1 MNDIVLIENDVY
13 QRYEDLLIRKDVLK
27 KEAVQYEISYI
38 REFGELIARNFE
50 AKIACIEKKKIIAYC
65 QAIINKGGKVDVNQM
80 EDYISIIMKDYY
92 LQLQQILDNN
102 HNASS
107 GSSVSEY
114 EFRKIKKIYYAIAK
128 LIHPDMNPSLK
139 DDETI
144 IDLWNRTIIAYDCN
158 QLKELEELQ
167 VLVNRYLASIDYK
180 HSDIVIDNIEEK
192 IFELNEEID
201 RIINNDPYTY
211 KYLLADEEA
220 VNDKKND
227 LNKEIEDYKKYA
239 AQLDEVIAS
248 FDLERKYS

>member
-50 AKIACIEKKKIIAYC
+50 AKLACIEKKKIIAYC

-92 LQLQQILDNN
+92 LQLQQILDDN

>member
-92 LQLQQILDNN
+92 LQLQQILDDN

-248 FDLERKYS
+248 FDLERKNS

>member
-65 QAIINKGGKVDVNQM
+65 QAIINKGGTVDINQM
-80 EDYISIIMKDYY
+80 EDYISAVMKDYY
-92 LQLQQILDNN
+92 LQLQQILDDN
-102 HNASS
+102 HNARS

-139 DDETI
+139 NDETI
-144 IDLWNRTIIAYDCN
+144 TDLWNRTIIAYDCN

-180 HSDIVIDNIEEK
+180 HNDIVIDNIEEK
-192 IFELNEEID
+192 IMELNEEID
-201 RIINNDPYTY
+201 HIINTDPYTY

-220 VNDKKND
+220 VYDKKND
-227 LNKEIEDYKKYA
+227 LEQETDDYRRYA
-239 AQLDEVIAS
+239 QQLDEVIAT
-248 FDLERKYS
+248 FNLERKYS

>member
-1 MNDIVLIENDVY
+1 MNDVVLIDDDVY

-27 KEAVQYEISYI
+27 KEAVQYEINYI
-38 REFGELIARNFE
+38 REFGELIAKSFE

-65 QAIINKGGKVDVNQM
+65 QSIINKGGTIDASQM
-80 EDYISIIMKDYY
+80 EDYISVIMKDYY
-92 LQLQQILDNN
+92 LQLQQMLDDNY
-102 HNASS
+102 NASS

-139 DDETI
+139 GDETI
-144 IDLWNRTIIAYDCN
+144 ADLWNKTVIAYDCN

-180 HSDIVIDNIEEK
+180 HGDIQIDNIEEK

-201 RIINNDPYTY
+201 RIINTDPYTY

-220 VNDKKND
+220 INDKKND
-227 LNKEIEDYKKYA
+227 LKNEIEDYKKYA

-248 FDLERKYS
+248 FNLERKYS